1 MIFDRDITMRKNSRE
16 KQIANV
22 TICGAGVNLLLTIA
36 KMAAGVWGHSAAM
49 VADAVHSLSDLI
61 SDFVVLVMVHI
72 AGQDTDKNHDYG
84 HGKFETLATVAV
96 ALLLLVVGG
105 RLIAHG
111 IEQIRYVAQGGTLAR
126 PGMIALWAAL
136 VSIITKEILY
146 QWTAHVGRQVNSQ
159 AVIANAWHHRSD
171 ALSSIGALIGIGGA
185 ILLGGKWTVLDPIVG
200 CVISVV
206 IIAVA
211 VKMLLPALS
220 ELTEASLSDEVEQ
233 HITQLATAVSGVED
247 VHNLKTRRSGPNI
260 IIDLHIVVN
269 GEKTVREAHD
279 ITIDIEN
286 ALRNEF
292 GEETQISIHVEPDK
306 NAK

>member
-1 MIFDRDITMRKNSRE
+1 MRKNSRE